1 MAYGMGMLKSHGIF
15 VITDDNILVLWYSII
30 VTDLTQKKDKRW
42 EKMKLSKED
51 VELFYKLYYSLLAYV
66 NRKFDIIKGINSPED
81 LRGCPIEEINK
92 VTNILYR
99 QPRLIDLFVAEEPS
113 NLSSDELSIISSWKN
128 FVMGRF
134 LIFRYLK
141 KYTIFLDLS
150 NTPKAYG
157 VLALTFT
164 FDEMLGQ
171 SLPIMVEAVLLP
183 FKNKI
188 IYDGILIPYR
198 ITFGSG
204 IRHSFNDAYQEAK
217 SRFGIITS
225 LPFSPERAEQSDADK
240 LRFYLRNKHN
250 REMYWEEIN
259 RLVNKDPNLLTL
271 YHQEMG
277 KIHARIYGKRLHEI
291 GLTKGWFAI
300 LEGTTI
306 AGGATKEEVKKV
318 VQRLLPPEKEKF
330 VYIFRLR

>member
-1 MAYGMGMLKSHGIF
+1 MKFSMAYGMGMLKSHGIF

-240 LRFYLRNKHN
+240 LRF
-250 REMYWEEIN
+250 
-259 RLVNKDPNLLTL
+259 
-271 YHQEMG
+271 
-277 KIHARIYGKRLHEI
+277 
-291 GLTKGWFAI
+291 
-300 LEGTTI
+300 
-306 AGGATKEEVKKV
+306 
-318 VQRLLPPEKEKF
+318 
-330 VYIFRLR
+330 